1 MKRSVSYKSVS
12 IHTFESSKQHLH
24 NQIGALKNKFAD
36 HLLKNSEVWLIAL
49 SALAIRFLL
58 MGLADETDSDAVSRA
73 FTSWEWAGHPV
84 WYKTS
89 VWAPFHYYLTGS
101 GFMIWKD
108 LILLPVILNILLSVM
123 LIFPFYYFVKR
134 EYNRAG
140 AIFATIFL
148 TFSPLMLRLG
158 FLNLA
163 EIPGLLFLILTMNL
177 ISKGVRES
185 KSGYLLLSGLTMTLA
200 AGFRYESWLLILLF
214 TLMLVIGSGW
224 RSALMFF
231 ATAMVFPVIWM
242 IQNKLATGD
251 FLFGF
256 HANTEFTHK
265 ALGIN
270 DHVDFEA
277 YLRRTWFFPFSWLIA
292 VGPIVAWLIL
302 KQLPFEIRK
311 LRTCAFPQLWVIP
324 MMVYLMVV
332 LYNAISGNLLL
343 HHRFTA
349 TLLVLSLPLIASV
362 MKDTGKKN
370 IRLAAISL
378 ALTIGLSFVY
388 TIGGISPVPRLK
400 NQSAKQFPKIIYPE
414 SGPGSGLV
422 VDFTNWEDTWYIGL
436 HSGFVPSKILMLGGE
451 KQPSLPS
458 ERIRE
463 MLLSSD
469 KVIFLIK
476 DDSPLF
482 RFVQD
487 QTGSDFKIYNLFKEG
502 NISVVKYVPK

>member
-1 MKRSVSYKSVS
+1 
-12 IHTFESSKQHLH
+12 
-24 NQIGALKNKFAD
+24 
-36 HLLKNSEVWLIAL
+36 
-49 SALAIRFLL
+49 
-58 MGLADETDSDAVSRA
+58 MGFADETDSDAVSRA
-73 FTSWEWAGHPV
+73 FTSWEWAGKPV

-89 VWAPFHYYLTGS
+89 VWAPFHYYLTGG
-101 GFMIWKD
+101 GFLIWKD
-108 LILLPVILNILLSVM
+108 LIFLPKVLNIFLSVVM
-123 LIFPFYYFVKR
+123 IFPFYHFVKR
-134 EYNRAG
+134 EFNRPG
-140 AIFATIFL
+140 AIYASLFL
-148 TFSPLMLRLG
+148 TFSPLILRLG

-163 EIPGLLFLILTMNL
+163 EIPGLLFLLFTMNL

-214 TLMLVIGSGW
+214 TLMLIIGSGW

-242 IQNKLATGD
+242 FQNKLATGD

-256 HANTEFTHK
+256 HANTEFTHN

-277 YLRRTWFFPFSWLIA
+277 YLRRTWFFPFSWFIA
-292 VGPIVAWLIL
+292 VGPVVAWLIL
-302 KQLPFEIRK
+302 KHLQGEIRNF
-311 LRTCAFPQLWVIP
+311 RISAFPALWLIP
-324 MMVYLMVV
+324 MLVFLMVM

-349 TLLVLSLPLIASV
+349 TFVVLSLPWIATV
-362 MKDTGKKN
+362 MKDFGRKT
-370 IRLAAISL
+370 IRLATISL
-378 ALTIGLSFVY
+378 VLTIGLSFVY
-388 TIGGISPVPRLK
+388 TIGGTSPVPRLK

-414 SGPGSGLV
+414 SGPASGLV

-451 KQPSLPS
+451 KQASFPS

-482 RFVQD
+482 RFVYD
-487 QTGSDFKIYNLFKEG
+487 ETGSDCEINKLFREG
-502 NISVVKYVPK
+502 DISVVKCVRK